1 MSRYVRRRRLATALA
16 GILAATIAAAPAN
29 IVHANGW
36 SDRAEEQVRFAR
48 LEMQDSDGRT
58 FRPQSFIFSG
68 ASDTYIV
75 DAPRNF
81 DAEQATGLPA
91 ARLPLVGGWFRQ
103 VTAPPPDR
111 RGAPVYAVGD
121 TMALDLAA
129 LSPDDLST
137 AMSAAQQ
144 GRAHIITR
152 SRGTVLTIRPRF
164 QFETF
169 SPASRPDFGQDQIG
183 EAFVDGNRLIIA
195 PLHRDFYGTR
205 PW

>member
-1 MSRYVRRRRLATALA
+1 MATVFAAILGAVIVASPA
-16 GILAATIAAAPAN
+16 GPAN
-29 IVHANGW
+29 ANGW

-48 LEMQDSDGRT
+48 LEMRDSEGRA
-58 FRPQSFIFSG
+58 FRPQSFIFAG
-68 ASDTYIV
+68 ANKVYTV
-75 DAPRNF
+75 DAPRDF

-103 VTAPPPDR
+103 VDAPPPDL

-121 TMALDLAA
+121 AMAVNLAA
-129 LSPDDLST
+129 LPPDEVSA

-152 SRGTVLTIRPRF
+152 SRGTVLSIRPRF

-169 SPASRPDFGQDQIG
+169 SPTARPDFGRDQIG
-183 EAFVDGNRLIIA
+183 EAFVEGNRLIIA